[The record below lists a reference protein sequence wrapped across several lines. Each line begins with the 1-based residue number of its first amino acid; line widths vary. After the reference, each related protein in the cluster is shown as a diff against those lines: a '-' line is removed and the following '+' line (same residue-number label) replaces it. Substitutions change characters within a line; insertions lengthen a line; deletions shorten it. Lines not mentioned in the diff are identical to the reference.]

1 MANKGLGRGFAS
13 LMGMNDLELTR
24 PSEQEQNSGNGVVQ
38 IALLDIDPNFEQP
51 RKNFDEN
58 ALKELA
64 ESIKMHGVIQPIV
77 VTPVGKRFMI
87 IAGERRFRASKIAG
101 KTEIPAIVRNYTPQ
115 QIKEISLIENL
126 QREDLSPI
134 EAARAIR
141 TLMTEFNMTQ
151 EVAADR
157 IGKSRSA
164 VANTLRLLTL
174 DEGVIKLIEE
184 GRLSAGHARTLVVV
198 PASQQYK
205 LALKGC
211 DNQLTVREMEKMVRE
226 FLNPKPAKPKNVGE
240 SKDLKNL
247 VSNMQRAFATKV
259 SAIGNDNKGRIYIDY
274 FTADDLDR
282 ICKMV
287 EGWMNEQF
295 RTEEWNLLSQ
305 VDFYIK
311 GLCKLGLKN
320 ADIPRETY
328 RLNLHRQI

>member
-13 LMGMNDLELTR
+13 LMGLNDIEELTQ
-24 PSEQEQNSGNGVVQ
+24 PQNKQPAADNVTASGDNVVR
-38 IALLDIDPNFEQP
+38 ISLLDIDPNYEQP
-51 RKNFDEN
+51 RKNFDEA

-64 ESIKMHGVIQPIV
+64 DSIRLHGVIQPIV
-77 VTPVGKRFMI
+77 VTPIGKRFMI
-87 IAGERRFRASKIAG
+87 IAGERRFRASKLAG
-101 KTEIPAIVRNYTPQ
+101 KTDIPAIIRNYTPQ

-134 EAARAIR
+134 EAARAIK

-174 DEGVIKLIEE
+174 NDDVINLIEQ

-198 PASQQYK
+198 PKDQQYK

-211 DNQLTVREMEKMVRE
+211 DNQLTVREMEKTVRE
-226 FLNPKPAKPKNVGE
+226 FLNPRPAKPKPIAEE
-240 SKDLKNL
+240 SREL
-247 VSNMQRAFATKV
+247 VSLISNMQRAFATKV
-259 SAIGNDNKGRIYIDY
+259 SAIGNGHKGRIYIDY

-282 ICKMV
+282 ICSLV
-287 EGWMNEQF
+287 EDWMSDKF
-295 RTEEWNLLSQ
+295 RREE
-305 VDFYIK
+305 
-311 GLCKLGLKN
+311 
-320 ADIPRETY
+320 
-328 RLNLHRQI
+328 

>member
-13 LMGMNDLELTR
+13 LMGMNELDLVR
-24 PSEQEQNSGNGVVQ
+24 PNDHDQTNGNGVTQ
-38 IALLDIDPNFEQP
+38 ISLLDIDPNFEQP
-51 RKNFDEN
+51 RKNFDED
-58 ALKELA
+58 ALRELA

-77 VTPVGKRFMI
+77 VTPIGKRFMI

-164 VANTLRLLTL
+164 IANTLRLLTL
-174 DEGVIKLIEE
+174 DEDVIKLIED

-198 PASQQYK
+198 PTAQQYK

-226 FLNPKPAKPKNVGE
+226 FLNPKTTKPKNVAE

-247 VSNMQRAFATKV
+247 VANMQRAFATKI

-274 FTADDLDR
+274 YTADDLDR

-295 RTEEWNLLSQ
+295 RTKE
-305 VDFYIK
+305 
-311 GLCKLGLKN
+311 
-320 ADIPRETY
+320 
-328 RLNLHRQI
+328 